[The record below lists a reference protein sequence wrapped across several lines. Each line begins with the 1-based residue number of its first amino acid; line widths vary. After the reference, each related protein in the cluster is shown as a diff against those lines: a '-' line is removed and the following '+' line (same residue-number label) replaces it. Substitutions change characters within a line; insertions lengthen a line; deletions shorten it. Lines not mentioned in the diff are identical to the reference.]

1 VKITRIEQ
9 IKVAVPYV
17 EGIRNYRPKEH
28 TDQPILLIEVHTDE
42 GIVGLGDGGR
52 GLDVSAEIA
61 GWIGVDPLAVDISQ
75 TRAPFSHALYDIH
88 GKAAGLPAHRF
99 MGSQRRERVPVGYWS
114 CHMEPEDTAREAER
128 GCSLGFKTHKL
139 KARPWDIVRTVEL
152 MSQAAGPDYAIIV
165 DPNFYFETLPDS
177 LRLARRMEA
186 YNVFCFE
193 DPFPFDDWEQYHLF
207 RQKSPIPLAA
217 HLHTPLQVLEAT
229 RHHAADYFNLG
240 GDNFDVTY
248 RCAAIADAAGRRV
261 WLQEEK
267 DLSLGVAAAYAAHVA
282 CTIPN
287 AVIPLD
293 ILHFLRENDLV
304 HGALPPE
311 DGTIPV
317 PDGPGLGVELD
328 ADAVA
333 RYRVG

>member
-17 EGIRNYRPKEH
+17 EGIRKYRPKEH

-139 KARPWDIVRTVEL
+139 KARPWT
-152 MSQAAGPDYAIIV
+152 SC
-165 DPNFYFETLPDS
+165 
-177 LRLARRMEA
+177 AR
-186 YNVFCFE
+186 
-193 DPFPFDDWEQYHLF
+193 W
-207 RQKSPIPLAA
+207 S
-217 HLHTPLQVLEAT
+217 
-229 RHHAADYFNLG
+229 
-240 GDNFDVTY
+240 
-248 RCAAIADAAGRRV
+248 
-261 WLQEEK
+261 
-267 DLSLGVAAAYAAHVA
+267 
-282 CTIPN
+282 
-287 AVIPLD
+287 
-293 ILHFLRENDLV
+293 
-304 HGALPPE
+304 
-311 DGTIPV
+311 
-317 PDGPGLGVELD
+317 
-328 ADAVA
+328 
-333 RYRVG
+333 